1 LATVSQVNQAAFL
14 LVEKGRVRGVF
25 QTHGGLETLFHR
37 VELTKHSVLLFF
49 ANEAM
54 RAVRT
59 DGSLDAFEK
68 VESD

>member
-1 LATVSQVNQAAFL
+1 
-14 LVEKGRVRGVF
+14 VEKGRVRGVF